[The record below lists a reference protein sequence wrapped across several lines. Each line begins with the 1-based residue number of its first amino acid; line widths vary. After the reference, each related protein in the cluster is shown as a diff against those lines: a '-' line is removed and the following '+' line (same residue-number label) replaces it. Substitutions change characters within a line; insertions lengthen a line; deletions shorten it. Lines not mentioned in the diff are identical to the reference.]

1 MTYTN
6 LHCLPSCSA
15 LNTLLKRQ
23 NKLGLHLFSLYWL
36 EIITIL
42 MKVVV
47 LSNIL
52 R

>member
-36 EIITIL
+36 KIIPIL
-42 MKVVV
+42 MKMVICVK
-47 LSNIL
+47 
-52 R
+52 